1 MSGGNKTTGRLLCLV
16 FFQAG
21 WFACVLSAAAGNPE
35 LGVVSVLAW
44 VCVYVFT
51 THDYR
56 NELLFIF
63 AALIIGYL
71 FDSALA
77 LAGILGFSS
86 QAATAIGEP
95 STYWMLA
102 LWINLAA
109 GLRSALDWLSGRFV
123 MAAIFGAVLG
133 PVAYLAG
140 EKMGALQLEK
150 PLYLTIPA
158 IALEWG
164 LAMPLL
170 IWISGRLSSGKSG
183 GEIT

>member
-1 MSGGNKTTGRLLCLV
+1 MSLAHQATGRILCLV

-35 LGVVSVLAW
+35 LGVVSVLSW

-51 THDYR
+51 TSDYR
-56 NELLFIF
+56 NELLFIL
-63 AALIIGYL
+63 AAVITGYL

-77 LAGILGFSS
+77 LSGILGFSN
-86 QAATAIGEP
+86 QASTPIGEP

-109 GLRSALDWLSGRFV
+109 GLRSALDWLRGRLV
-123 MAAIFGAVLG
+123 MAALLGAVLG

-140 EKMGALQLEK
+140 EKLGALQLEQS
-150 PLYLTIPA
+150 LYLTIPA
-158 IALEWG
+158 VALEWA

-170 IWISGRLSSGKSG
+170 IWISGRLSSEKPD
-183 GEIT
+183 GEKT